1 MRDAFP
7 TLAQRVNG
15 HSLVYLDSAGTALK
29 PTGVLDV
36 MHRAYTDECATIHR
50 GLYSL
55 STRATARFEKAR
67 EKVAQLLRVSADE
80 IIFTG
85 GTTESLNAVA
95 WGLGR
100 QLLQD
105 GDEVLVSELEHHS
118 NLLPWQRLCV
128 ERRAILRVLPLRC
141 DGHLALDTLDDYL
154 SCRTRV
160 VAISHLSN
168 SLGSVTDI
176 KYVANR
182 AHAVGAVV
190 VVDGAQAVPHM
201 PTHMADLGAD
211 FYAFSGHKLY
221 GPFGVGVLWGRAE
234 YLKAM
239 EPWRLGGGM
248 VRSVSHSEGVIAA
261 EVPHRFEAGTPNI
274 AGVIGLGA
282 AIDWLLAIGYAPI
295 EAHEAEL
302 MSVTEGALG
311 GIDGL
316 SILGP
321 GATRKGVL
329 SLVMED
335 IHPHDAAT
343 ILDSMGIAVRAGH
356 HCAQPVMERLGILAS
371 LRVSLGI
378 YNSQADIHRLVGGI
392 QEIRSI
398 LGRGR

>member
-221 GPFGVGVLWGRAE
+221 GPFGVGVLWGRSE